1 MQQLA
6 GPQGCH
12 GSAGIARAASAQPA
26 PLPPPCPVPA
36 AAGKFSSISPGTRG
50 AAAAGGAFPLPVPP
64 HLPGSPS
71 PTLTPHSPKLGA
83 QSKAWDP
90 GVTSSTEQGRPPPK
104 KLSLGRFVVFFSSL
118 QWEQCQSP
126 APLGDAVRAGLL
138 LLPHPFPELGTLGH
152 TLELLLV
159 TQHTMPA
166 GLVLQLPTILLSEDS
181 GFGTSVPPECLFLWQ
196 SACRKA
202 LMILTTTE
210 SLQTD
215 SCCAHISGLPKK
227 ALLKQFSTLQ
237 EPSLRHLN
245 YSCACCVTASA
256 VSWRHCNG

>member
-50 AAAAGGAFPLPVPP
+50 AAAAGGAFPPPVPP

-138 LLPHPFPELGTLGH
+138 LLPHPFPELGTLGCRG
-152 TLELLLV
+152 TPWSCFLSRSTRRLLAWSSSCPPSSCLRIQVLV
-159 TQHTMPA
+159 HQCPQNVSFCGNQPA
-166 GLVLQLPTILLSEDS
+166 EKP
-181 GFGTSVPPECLFLWQ
+181 
-196 SACRKA
+196 
-202 LMILTTTE
+202 
-210 SLQTD
+210 
-215 SCCAHISGLPKK
+215 
-227 ALLKQFSTLQ
+227 
-237 EPSLRHLN
+237 
-245 YSCACCVTASA
+245 
-256 VSWRHCNG
+256 